1 MSFSGLSFPAP
12 EGPVWIRGFQ
22 ARTSGTL
29 AGRQD
34 PPGCRRQWRRGL
46 RSPALPTCS
55 RPLTRS
61 PRRRRSAGPAAR
73 PAIRRRSGYRAARPP
88 CTAIPRARQP
98 PVSASR
104 QSTVTD
110 GAGADQMARAAGAV
124 QTCHRVATGAATW
137 RVNVRVAK
145 GRLMASG
152 TGHRR
157 QAVLPPCPSR
167 QKIPCHDAACRSPQ
181 TGGGQ
186 WRYRLCPLRAR
197 RPDAGSRS

>member
-1 MSFSGLSFPAP
+1 MSSPSDDSCTVTARQLPS
-12 EGPVWIRGFQ
+12 PV
-22 ARTSGTL
+22 A
-29 AGRQD
+29 A
-34 PPGCRRQWRRGL
+34 
-46 RSPALPTCS
+46 
-55 RPLTRS
+55 
-61 PRRRRSAGPAAR
+61 RSAVTSAADLLT
-73 PAIRRRSGYRAARPP
+73 PSDEITSKETQRRSGCKTSQPASQRISGCPSTLHSDTSRPP
-88 CTAIPRARQP
+88 TL
-98 PVSASR
+98 VSASS
-104 QSTVTD
+104 QSTVID

-145 GRLMASG
+145 GPLMASG

-167 QKIPCHDAACRSPQ
+167 RKIPCHDAACRSPQ